1 MIETVRQLLSEFK
14 PAAWDK
20 DLVSAGFVKKI
31 ELVDRKLH
39 IHIQLP
45 FAGSSWEEEIKS
57 LLDERIRQVADISQI
72 WWQID
77 ILVESIARQNTV
89 PPIPGVRN
97 LIAISSGKGGVGKST
112 TAVNLALA
120 LHQEGARVGLLDAD
134 IYGPSIPLL
143 LGKPNAHPEIIDE
156 KYMRPVKAHSV
167 VCNSIGFLVPENEAA
182 VWRGPM
188 ASKAL
193 SQILYDTRWGELD
206 YLIADLPPGTG
217 DIQLTI
223 AQQVPTTAA
232 VVITTPQDL
241 ALIDARKGISMFEK
255 VNIPVLG
262 VIENMSYHVCSKC
275 GHKEMIFGEG
285 GGIKMAQQQGVQL
298 LGQVP
303 LHIHIREQSDDGV
316 PIVVAEPHSKLAVNY
331 QKIARKIAA
340 SLYFSGKTEPSTIF
354 AVNR

>member
-1 MIETVRQLLSEFK
+1 VIETVRQLLSEFK
-14 PAAWDK
+14 PAAWEK
-20 DLVSAGFVKKI
+20 DLLSSGFVKKI

-45 FAGSSWEEEIKS
+45 FAGLSWGEEIQT
-57 LLDERIRQVADISQI
+57 LLDERIRQVADISRI
-72 WWQID
+72 DWQTD
-77 ILVESIARQNTV
+77 IMVESIARQNTV
-89 PPIPGVRN
+89 PAIPGVRN

-193 SQILYDTRWGELD
+193 SQILYDTRWGDLD

-262 VIENMSYHVCSKC
+262 VIENMSYHICSKC
-275 GHKEMIFGEG
+275 GHKEKIFGEG
-285 GGIKMAQQQGVQL
+285 GGIKVAEQYGIEL
-298 LGQVP
+298 LGQIP
-303 LHIHIREQSDDGV
+303 LHIQIREKSDDGI
-316 PIVVAEPHSKLAVNY
+316 PIVAAEPTGKLAGTY
-331 QKIARKIAA
+331 KRIARKIAS

-354 AVNR
+354 TVNS

>member
-20 DLVSAGFVKKI
+20 DLVTAGFVKKI
-31 ELVDRKLH
+31 ELSDRKLL

-45 FAGSSWEEEIKS
+45 FAGSSWEEEIKA
-57 LLDERIRQVADISQI
+57 LLDERIRQVADISRI
-72 WWQID
+72 HWQMEIM
-77 ILVESIARQNTV
+77 VETMARQNTV
-89 PPIPGVRN
+89 PAIPGVRN
-97 LIAISSGKGGVGKST
+97 FIAVSSGKGGVGKST

-120 LHQEGARVGLLDAD
+120 LQQEGARVGLLDAD

-143 LGKPNAHPEIIDE
+143 LGKPNSHPEIIDE
-156 KYMRPVKAHSV
+156 KHMRPVKAHSI

-262 VIENMSYHVCSKC
+262 VIENMSYHLCSKC
-275 GHKEMIFGEG
+275 GHKEMIFGDG
-285 GGIKMAQQQGVQL
+285 GGAKMAEQQGIQL

-303 LHIHIREQSDDGV
+303 LHIHIREQSDDGT
-316 PIVVAEPHSKLAVNY
+316 PLVVAEPHSKLAVNY
-331 QKIARKIAA
+331 KKIARKIAA
-340 SLYFSGKTEPSTIF
+340 SLYFSGKTAPSTIF